1 MGSNR
6 MKSNVMKQTLDLL
19 RDFVSL
25 VYPNYCLGCS
35 NALYKGEEILCTFC
49 ISKLPKTNYLYDYS
63 NPVMMRL
70 QGRLRLKYGL
80 AFLKFRKGGM
90 VQKLLHQLK
99 YHNHPELGE
108 ALGRVFGHEMYENG
122 YANEFDVII
131 PVPLHASRK
140 RARGYN
146 QSAHIAKGMGVALKA
161 PWDESISTRK
171 VNTRTQTSKTK
182 TERWHNVETVFD
194 IPDINK
200 VQDKR
205 VLLVDDVMTTGATLE
220 ACGTRLLE
228 AGCREL
234 SVACLAEA

>member
-6 MKSNVMKQTLDLL
+6 MKSNVRVQALDLL

-35 NALYKGEEILCTFC
+35 NALFKGEEILCTFC
-49 ISKLPKTNYLYDYS
+49 ISKLPKTNYLYDYN
-63 NPVMMRL
+63 NPVMLRL

-80 AFLKFRKGGM
+80 AFLKFRKGGL

-99 YHNHPELGE
+99 YNNHPELGE

-146 QSAHIAKGMGVALKA
+146 QSAHIAKGMGAALKT

-171 VNTRTQTSKTK
+171 VNTRTQTRKTK

-194 IPDINK
+194 ILDVNK
-200 VQDKR
+200 IQDKR

-228 AGCREL
+228 SGCREL

>member
-6 MKSNVMKQTLDLL
+6 MKSNVRVQALDLL

-35 NALYKGEEILCTFC
+35 NALFKGEEILCTFC
-49 ISKLPKTNYLYDYS
+49 ISKLPKTNYLYDYN
-63 NPVMMRL
+63 NPVMLRL

-80 AFLKFRKGGM
+80 AFLKFRKGGL

-99 YHNHPELGE
+99 YNNHPELGE

-146 QSAHIAKGMGVALKA
+146 QSAHIAKGIGAALKT

-171 VNTRTQTSKTK
+171 VNTRTQTRKTK

-194 IPDINK
+194 ILDVNK
-200 VQDKR
+200 IQDKR

-228 AGCREL
+228 SGCREL